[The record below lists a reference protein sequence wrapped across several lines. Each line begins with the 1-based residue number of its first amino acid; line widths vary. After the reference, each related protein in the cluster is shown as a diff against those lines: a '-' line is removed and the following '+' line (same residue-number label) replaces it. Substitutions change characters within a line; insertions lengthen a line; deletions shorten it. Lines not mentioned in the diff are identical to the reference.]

1 MITAMRKHIKSRGF
15 KILLWICLFAVAGI
29 FSVVELIKNAFAPAQ
44 WIAKINGTAITYPAF
59 ARKVFYQ
66 EQEIKAIRAQLG
78 NYADVWFQMLGIST
92 DPQEQALEILTQET
106 LLNQAVTHAGI
117 VADQELAKE
126 WLRNP
131 EFLQTVGDLV
141 PPFAIENGIINPQV
155 LRSYL
160 QRAGLSNAEFETA
173 LAQAVQRMIFSQL
186 VKGAYHVPAIAIK
199 NHFINEHAGKKFSI
213 ASISFDAVKEGIKKE
228 SLDSAE
234 IESFY
239 NAHKNDYA
247 VAEKR
252 TGTWWTFDPASYGIT
267 VSPAEIEQY
276 YKAHQAEYVE
286 KPAQVQVRRILFA
299 VNEPSQEI
307 AVSQK
312 AEQVR
317 AELEQNPDS
326 FAQIA
331 KEVSDDKESATQGGL
346 LPFFAKGTQE
356 KQLEMAAFV
365 LKNDGDISPVIKTNK
380 GFEIVQRVARK
391 APETKSLTSV
401 EATIKSTLIKKKF
414 AAQFAAD
421 ARKVI
426 EQAKTNPAALEEF
439 IAAKNAKKQTITATA
454 DQATPISQALF
465 KLKPG
470 MIAPVTSGQEGNL
483 VRLESIAERNIPT
496 LQEIKNT
503 VADDIYSQ
511 KAQEKMQELAKTV
524 KPLLQAGDEQ
534 ALRKI
539 PGVAVEHTGMLKKAD
554 KNSLDILQ
562 RKGIPT
568 AQLFQLE
575 QAGAMVT
582 APSAQN
588 LYVIKLD
595 EIAPLDQAQFDAKKE
610 EITHHLTNQGSL
622 VLLNGVVASLYRNA
636 TIKLNSSQI
645 SAQQ

>member
-15 KILLWICLFAVAGI
+15 KILLWICLLAVAGI

-78 NYADVWFQMLGIST
+78 SYADVWFQMLGIST

-106 LLNQAVTHAGI
+106 LLNQAVKKAGI
-117 VADQELAKE
+117 VADQELSKE

-131 EFLQTVGDLV
+131 EFLQTIGDLV
-141 PPFAIENGIINPQV
+141 PPFAVENGIINPQV

-160 QRAGLSNAEFETA
+160 QRSGLSNAEFETA
-173 LAQAVQRMIFSQL
+173 LAQALQRMTFSQL

-199 NHFINEHAGKKFSI
+199 NHFINEHSGKKFTI
-213 ASISFDAVKEGIKKE
+213 ASVSFDAIKDTVKKE
-228 SLDSAE
+228 AVEQSE
-234 IESFY
+234 IEAFY

-252 TGTWWTFDPASYGIT
+252 SGTWWTFDPALYGIT
-267 VSPAEIEQY
+267 VSPTEIEQY
-276 YKAHQAEYVE
+276 YKAHQSEYVE

-299 VNEPSQEI
+299 VTDPAQEI
-307 AVSQK
+307 ALSQK

-317 AELEQNPDS
+317 AELEQNPAS
-326 FAQIA
+326 FAQVAQEI
-331 KEVSDDKESATQGGL
+331 SDDKASAVQGGL

-356 KQLEMAAFV
+356 KQREMAAFV
-365 LKNDGDISPVIKTNK
+365 LKNDGDISPVIKTEK
-380 GFEIVQRVARK
+380 GFEILQRVARK
-391 APETKSLTSV
+391 APETKSLASV
-401 EATIKSTLIKKKF
+401 ESAIKNTLVKKKF
-414 AAQFAAD
+414 AAQFTAD

-426 EQAKTNPAALEEF
+426 EQAKSNPAALEEF
-439 IAAKNAKKQTITATA
+439 VAAKQAKKQSITATA
-454 DQATPISQALF
+454 DQATPVAQALF
-465 KLKPG
+465 KLKQG
-470 MIAPVTSGQEGNL
+470 MIAPVMSGQEGNL
-483 VRLESIAERNIPT
+483 VQLQSINERYVPA
-496 LQEIKNT
+496 LSEIKNN
-503 VADDIYSQ
+503 VLDDIYSQ
-511 KAQEKMQELAKTV
+511 KAREKMQEVAQTV
-524 KPLLQAGDEQ
+524 KPLLAAGDQQ
-534 ALRKI
+534 ALGSIK
-539 PGVAVEHTGMLKKAD
+539 GVTVETTGMLKKAD
-554 KNSLDILQ
+554 KNSLELLQ

-575 QAGAMVT
+575 QAGAIIT

-588 LYVIKLD
+588 LYVIKLN
-595 EIAPLDQAQFDAKKE
+595 EVEPLDQAQFDAKKE